1 MNANFYKELVKLVLL
16 SLLIVVPFRIYIAQP
31 FIVEGASMDPT
42 FETGDYLIVDELTYH
57 FRTPER
63 GSILIFKYPKD
74 PKKSFIKRVIGLPEE
89 RVSIAGGQITVT
101 NAKHP
106 EGFLLDEPYVELGK
120 SDSAD
125 YILGAGEYF
134 VLGDN
139 RLSSAD
145 SRIWG
150 PVPEDN
156 IIGRPIIRFFP
167 PALFPGDNS
176 KRKDATGDNY

>member
-1 MNANFYKELVKLVLL
+1 MKSNFFKELVKLVLL
-16 SLLIVVPFRIYIAQP
+16 SLLIVVPFRIFIAQP

-57 FRTPER
+57 FRMPER

-74 PKKSFIKRVIGLPEE
+74 PRKSFIKRVIGLPSEKI
-89 RVSIAGGQITVT
+89 SILDGKITIINVEY
-101 NAKHP
+101 P
-106 EGFLLDEPYVELGK
+106 EGFILNEPYVELEK
-120 SDSAD
+120 KESLE

-150 PVPEDN
+150 PVPANN
-156 IIGRPIIRFFP
+156 IVGRPIVRFFP

-176 KRKDATGDNY
+176 NHTNAAE

>member
-1 MNANFYKELVKLVLL
+1 MNPVSSNFWKELAKLVLL

-31 FIVEGASMDPT
+31 FIVEGASMVPT
-42 FETGDYLIVDELTYH
+42 FETGNYLIVDELTYR

-74 PKKSFIKRVIGLPEE
+74 PRKSFIKRVIGLPREKIRISDGE
-89 RVSIAGGQITVT
+89 ITIT
-101 NAKHP
+101 NTEYP
-106 EGFLLDEPYVELGK
+106 EGFMLNEPYIELRK
-120 SDSAD
+120 SDSSD

-150 PVPEDN
+150 PVPEKN
-156 IIGRPIIRFFP
+156 IVGRPIIRFFP

-176 KRKDATGDNY
+176 ND